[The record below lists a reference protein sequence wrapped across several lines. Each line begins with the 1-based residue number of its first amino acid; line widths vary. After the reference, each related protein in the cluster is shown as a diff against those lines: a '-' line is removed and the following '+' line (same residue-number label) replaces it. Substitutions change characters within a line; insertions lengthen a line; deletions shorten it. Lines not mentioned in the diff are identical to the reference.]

1 MNAATAFCFSLTS
14 QLVLCLALLQWLSA
28 QAEGT
33 SSHPNLHPA
42 DQQTATYQQPANR
55 QPNGLLWE
63 AISESSRPAFSD
75 DQPTSVLPFLSFG
88 NLSPWRSPLKMWS
101 RSLCRSQSPG
111 SPTPGSPFIFLFIPS
126 HHPAPNCHLCVI
138 VSSPTCRSQWKGW
151 RWAPEWWRDP
161 LKAGWATN
169 RPERMSATWTFNCF
183 HENFHEKNGHDGVWR
198 FMVMMMMMM
207 MMMMIIVMML
217 RPSSIRTPSFRSRS
231 RSIRPRS
238 SRIWRVKKIDQHRII
253 SSSLLRTDSYSDVWK
268 LLLLNHHCL

>member
-1 MNAATAFCFSLTS
+1 MFLRGGTAGFLVMKQLQQLGQDIQILGFWFKFIDPLLSVVLNSYHNWYECCNGFLFFVNKPIGSLSGTAAVTECSTS
-14 QLVLCLALLQWLSA
+14 R
-28 QAEGT
+28 
-33 SSHPNLHPA
+33 HPNLHPA
-42 DQQTATYQQPANR
+42 HQQTATYQQPANR
-55 QPNGLLWE
+55 QLNGLLWK

-75 DQPTSVLPFLSFG
+75 DHPTSVLPFLGFG

-151 RWAPEWWRDP
+151 RWAPEWWRAP

-183 HENFHEKNGHDGVWR
+183 HESLQLSLEEWPWWCLKLWGFWWWR
-198 FMVMMMMMM
+198 
-207 MMMMIIVMML
+207 
-217 RPSSIRTPSFRSRS
+217 
-231 RSIRPRS
+231 
-238 SRIWRVKKIDQHRII
+238 W
-253 SSSLLRTDSYSDVWK
+253 WWWWW
-268 LLLLNHHCL
+268 